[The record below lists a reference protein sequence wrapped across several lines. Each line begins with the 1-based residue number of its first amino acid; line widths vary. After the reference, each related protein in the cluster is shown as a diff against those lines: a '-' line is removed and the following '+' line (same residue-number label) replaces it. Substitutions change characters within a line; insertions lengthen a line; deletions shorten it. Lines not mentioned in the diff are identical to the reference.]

1 MPGIDRSLPLRARP
15 VIEPKPTPLRTR
27 LAAAHGDA
35 DQAALLLDEA
45 ARSFHMELERLMMIA
60 AEPTGNPPAA
70 DRPRLRFGSA
80 ARNTRRSPALPV
92 VVVTPAG

>member
-15 VIEPKPTPLRTR
+15 VIESRPMPLRTR

-35 DQAALLLDEA
+35 DQAARLLDEA
-45 ARSFHMELERLMMIA
+45 ARGFHLDLERLLVA
-60 AEPTGNPPAA
+60 NEPTGNPPAA
-70 DRPRLRFGSA
+70 ARRRLRFGFA

-92 VVVTPAG
+92 VAVTAPIG